1 MKEKFANLIS
11 VKSIMTLMLTLVFC
25 WLALSKVISGQEFLT
40 IFTVIV
46 GFYFG
51 TQYQK
56 AERKSADMAQ
66 QAATVEVLPE
76 QVDAIMEQTVQ
87 EATASEQLQPPDGN
101 KIVGYKY

>member
-56 AERKSADMAQ
+56 KEQQVAGTAHKAADEPM
-66 QAATVEVLPE
+66 LYE
-76 QVDAIMEQTVQ
+76 QVDAVAVKTVR
-87 EATASEQLQPPDGN
+87 ETTASEQLQPPNEKHPIGFE
-101 KIVGYKY
+101 V